1 MQEIEPMQKLFLTVL
16 FLLFATCCSLAQD
29 FNPGT
34 VVGNV
39 FQDPRSGCGY
49 GFGLGCY
56 PPNYEQDH
64 HWTYQRHHARRRIRH
79 DVYVQH

>member
-1 MQEIEPMQKLFLTVL
+1 MQKLFVTVL
-16 FLLFATCCSLAQD
+16 FLLFTTCCSFAQD

-39 FQDPRSGCGY
+39 FQNPLSGCGY

-56 PPNYEQDH
+56 PPNYDHDH
-64 HWTYQRHHARRRIRH
+64 HWTYRRHHARRRIQH
-79 DVYVQH
+79 DAKGPH